1 DPNIQRNHLKDKTQ
15 SQNVFELYLFVQAK
29 YKEAGKK
36 QSSSCLY
43 ALLPATLETQHAKES
58 AELLS
63 EVRASSRLKGC
74 GHLLCSYIISSPD
87 RKYKEAVKNDLSCSL
102 YHQLPETL
110 EMVHAKEVSQM
121 LSEKFYKE
129 KYNREKG
136 KSDYASM
143 KTLPQ
148 VEHAMEVNRK
158 QSEVGYRTA
167 KEELHHYNSQPDRP
181 DILKKSLQ
189 HFNVSLSFILQVKY
203 KTNQNQRPE
212 GSSDVPNLLQL
223 EHALHASKLQSNLEY
238 KKKSDQTKAHYHM
251 AVDTAEQLHHRE
263 NAVLHSQVKYKEEY
277 EKNKGR
283 SLMEFGETQSYKVS
297 REAQKMQ
304 SEREY
309 RRDFEEQVRGKALL
323 DVDQTPA
330 YLTARHASSLLSE
343 KEYRRDLETEIVGKG
358 MELSADVL
366 EIQRAQRASAIQS
379 QVPRNTEN
387 NWVCV
392 SLLWARPLRCD
403 PGPLVALR
411 MI

>member
-1 DPNIQRNHLKDKTQ
+1 MVLLCDVMRRPLLQ
-15 SQNVFELYLFVQAK
+15 VK
-29 YKEAGKK
+29 YKEDMKEK
-36 QSSSCLY
+36 NQS
-43 ALLPATLETQHAKES
+43 
-58 AELLS
+58 
-63 EVRASSRLKGC
+63 
-74 GHLLCSYIISSPD
+74 
-87 RKYKEAVKNDLSCSL
+87 SL
-102 YHQLPETL
+102 YHQLPETTETQL
-110 EMVHAKEVSQM
+110 AKHLSELQSDVRRKSLQSILLVKYKESGKRAMSRSLYSTMPETPESSFAREVGDL

-304 SEREY
+304 SEVTADR
-309 RRDFEEQVRGKALL
+309 LL
-323 DVDQTPA
+323 KQWDMTTP
-330 YLTARHASSLLSE
+330 S
-343 KEYRRDLETEIVGKG
+343 G
-358 MELSADVL
+358 
-366 EIQRAQRASAIQS
+366 
-379 QVPRNTEN
+379 
-387 NWVCV
+387 
-392 SLLWARPLRCD
+392 
-403 PGPLVALR
+403 
-411 MI
+411 